1 MLMSVVS
8 AMGAAHIGAIGAKA
22 KHSAMH
28 CAFANGDY
36 LGEWTARGACDTFL
50 SSRINHN

>member
-1 MLMSVVS
+1 
-8 AMGAAHIGAIGAKA
+8 MGAAHIGAIGAKA

-36 LGEWTARGACDTFL
+36 LGEGRARGACDKCR
-50 SSRINHN
+50 SSRINLN